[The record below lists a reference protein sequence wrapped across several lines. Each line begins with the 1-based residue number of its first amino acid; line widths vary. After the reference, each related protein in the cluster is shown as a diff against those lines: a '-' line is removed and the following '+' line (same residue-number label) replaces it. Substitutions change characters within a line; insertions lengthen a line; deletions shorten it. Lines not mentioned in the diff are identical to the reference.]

1 MLSFEQLSI
10 DIAQFRWLG
19 KRNWQPLLK
28 SISLDI
34 KPGKMLALVGGS
46 GEGKSLLLQSALGL
60 LPANMR
66 VRGAI
71 KLNGH
76 TLSERELIAYRGNTF
91 CYIPQ
96 GVSALNPLICIGDQ
110 LSRSARLSGADVSSD
125 DIVQQLGLYHLSGSL
140 VKTYPAKLSGGMAK
154 RVLACNATLSNA
166 QYILADEITSWLDD
180 EHACLLLGHLRELC
194 NQGKSVLWVTH
205 DLALA
210 ARFADTIA
218 VLNQGEVNEVIPANV
233 LNRHEGSEWLKTL
246 WNALPEQQ
254 FINTKEASLNP
265 L

>member
-1 MLSFEQLSI
+1 MLSFENLSI

-19 KRNWQPLLK
+19 KRHWQPLLK
-28 SISLDI
+28 SISLDLQ
-34 KPGKMLALVGGS
+34 PGKMLALVGGS

-71 KLNGH
+71 KLDGQ
-76 TLSERELIAYRGNTF
+76 TLSKRELKAYRGNTF

-96 GVSALNPLICIGDQ
+96 GVTALNPLICVGEQ
-110 LSRSARLSGADVSSD
+110 LSRSARLSGAKVMPD
-125 DIVQQLGLYHLSGSL
+125 DIEQHLKRYHLSGSL
-140 VKTYPAKLSGGMAK
+140 VNTYPAKLSGGMAK

-166 QYILADEITSWLDD
+166 HYILADEITSWLDD
-180 EHACLLLGHLRELC
+180 EHACLLLEQLRTLC

-218 VLNQGEVNEVIPANV
+218 VLNQGEINEIIPAMGLHND
-233 LNRHEGSEWLKTL
+233 EGSKWLKTL

-254 FINTKEASLNP
+254 FIR
-265 L
+265 

>member
-1 MLSFEQLSI
+1 MLSFDQLSI

-19 KRNWQPLLK
+19 KRSWQPLLK

-34 KPGKMLALVGGS
+34 QPGKMVALVGGS

-66 VRGAI
+66 TRGSI

-76 TLSERELIAYRGNTF
+76 PLSERELIAYRGNTF

-96 GVSALNPLICIGDQ
+96 GVTALNPLICIGEQ
-110 LSRSARLSGADVSSD
+110 LSRSARLSGANVSSEN
-125 DIVQQLGLYHLSGSL
+125 IVQQLEHYHLSGSL

-180 EHACLLLGHLRELC
+180 DHACLLLEHLRALC
-194 NQGKSVLWVTH
+194 HKGKSVLWVTH

-218 VLNQGEVNEVIPANV
+218 VLNHGELNETLPAMA
-233 LNRHEGSEWLKTL
+233 LHQHEGSEWIKTL

-254 FINTKEASLNP
+254 FLS
-265 L
+265 